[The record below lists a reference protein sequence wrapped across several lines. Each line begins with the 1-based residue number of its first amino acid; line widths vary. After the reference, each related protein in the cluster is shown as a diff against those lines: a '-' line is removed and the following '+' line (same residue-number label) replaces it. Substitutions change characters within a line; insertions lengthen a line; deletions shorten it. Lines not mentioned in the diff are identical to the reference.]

1 MIIAKNYSTLKLLI
15 LRLIDRGRFCYNYDG
30 LWKLL
35 IDRKMKRKDLADMT
49 HITSATM
56 AKMSKEKPVSME
68 IIGRICEALD
78 CQIGDIVEVVKTEQ

>member
-1 MIIAKNYSTLKLLI
+1 MPDRQEG
-15 LRLIDRGRFCYNYDG
+15 LRLSVCYNYDG

>member
-1 MIIAKNYSTLKLLI
+1 MILCATDRGG
-15 LRLIDRGRFCYNYDG
+15 LRLSVHYNYDG
-30 LWKLL
+30 LWKIL
-35 IDRKMKRKDLADMT
+35 IDKKMKRKDLADIT

-78 CQIGDIVEVVKTEQ
+78 CQIGDVVEVVKTEQ